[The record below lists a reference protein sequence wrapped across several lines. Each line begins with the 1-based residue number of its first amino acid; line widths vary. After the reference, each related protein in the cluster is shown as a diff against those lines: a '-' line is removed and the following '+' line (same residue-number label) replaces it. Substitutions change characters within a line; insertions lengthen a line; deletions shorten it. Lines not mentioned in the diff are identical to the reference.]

1 MEQKAKFI
9 IIGLAVFTL
18 ACLFLFIQTFNAKQD
33 LTRERNDLKTEN
45 STLNTKIDKLTVSL
59 RGYESKI
66 TSLTKDLEDAVK
78 QRLDLEKK
86 LEEVDKAKEELNKK
100 LKLQASQMETLSQ
113 SPVQPEQPPQTDDSY
128 WAGILKSKNELEL
141 QLSNLRNDFKSIQI
155 INEQAQREKNSL
167 ELDLKG
173 LKRENADL
181 KRQIEYNQKL
191 AEGIA
196 QDLVREKNDKK
207 QIQDSYKTVKNE
219 NILLRRQL
227 QSLNS
232 RKVNLEK
239 KLQGLQEGKVDLEQ
253 KLSQMEA
260 MFTDGAA
267 QMGGLKQK
275 VDTIKSG
282 LAKPVLPENKSK
294 EKDSVDLPAIVVR
307 PQVEALGSAADS
319 KQVGKVLA
327 INRENNFVIINS
339 GFDSGLKVKDVLKVY
354 RGERVIA
361 VIEAIQIR
369 KDISAC
375 DIKRETDSIKI
386 GDVVK

>member
-86 LEEVDKAKEELNKK
+86 LDEVDKAKEELNKK

-113 SPVQPEQPPQTDDSY
+113 SPVQQEQPSQTDDTY
-128 WAGILKSKNELEL
+128 WAEVLKSKNEMEL

-207 QIQDSYKTVKNE
+207 QIQDGYKTVKNE

-253 KLSQMEA
+253 KLSQMET

-275 VDTIKSG
+275 VDNIKSG

-294 EKDSVDLPAIVVR
+294 EKDSVDLPAIVVK
-307 PQVEALGSAADS
+307 PQGEALGSAGDS
-319 KQVGKVLA
+319 RQVGKILA
-327 INRENNFVIINS
+327 VNRENNFVIINS
-339 GFDSGLKVKDVLKVY
+339 GFDAGLKTKDVLKVY

-375 DIKRETDSIKI
+375 DIKREIDSIKI
-386 GDVVK
+386 GDTVK